1 MWHTLTKFTNIYSIQ
16 SPPPTR
22 LLSVQAG
29 PLVKTKIS
37 NLKKP
42 FISKIPNKLQNRKQ
56 KSYRAILKTIG
67 ILLFS
72 TIGTI
77 TSQEMKLSIKVFI
90 SVTKSTRNLILFVQW
105 STDLSKNVRAESRIT
120 VFSKT
125 VYPFYFLLY
134 NCISYHAKPQVS
146 CAFQAVFRVDG
157 VCGWKSIPIILASLR
172 WSLLTRLN
180 SVIQFTRQWVLD
192 LSNWVCHLLSSIT
205 FYLIFHYSILWRKN
219 CGMTK
224 RYQKFFLKISICQY
238 YQKYQIFMCIFFGS
252 SFSLFILLEQFNIF
266 LLTW

>member
-22 LLSVQAG
+22 LLSIQAG

-42 FISKIPNKLQNRKQ
+42 FISKIPNKPQNCKQ
-56 KSYRAILKTIG
+56 KSYRAILKTMG
-67 ILLFS
+67 ILMFS

-77 TSQEMKLSIKVFI
+77 TTHKKWSFPLRFSSV

-105 STDLSKNVRAESRIT
+105 STDLSKNVRAETRIT

-125 VYPFYFLLY
+125 AYPFY
-134 NCISYHAKPQVS
+134 YHAKPQGS

-157 VCGWKSIPIILASLR
+157 VYGWESIPITLASLR

-180 SVIQFTRQWVLD
+180 SVIQFTKQWVLD

-205 FYLIFHYSILWRKN
+205 FYL
-219 CGMTK
+219 
-224 RYQKFFLKISICQY
+224 
-238 YQKYQIFMCIFFGS
+238 
-252 SFSLFILLEQFNIF
+252 
-266 LLTW
+266 

>member
-22 LLSVQAG
+22 LLSIQAG

-105 STDLSKNVRAESRIT
+105 STDLSKNVRAESGIT

-125 VYPFYFLLY
+125 VYPFY
-134 NCISYHAKPQVS
+134 YHAKPQVS

-180 SVIQFTRQWVLD
+180 SAIQFTRQ
-192 LSNWVCHLLSSIT
+192 
-205 FYLIFHYSILWRKN
+205 
-219 CGMTK
+219 
-224 RYQKFFLKISICQY
+224 
-238 YQKYQIFMCIFFGS
+238 
-252 SFSLFILLEQFNIF
+252 
-266 LLTW
+266 